1 MKLEYKLGNIFL
13 SLIKYMSC
21 STHLFPTFSQQ
32 NIISGPKMQNNK
44 GSLLLFFIT
53 FPTMAISIVVIL
65 S

>member
-1 MKLEYKLGNIFL
+1 
-13 SLIKYMSC
+13 MSC

-44 GSLLLFFIT
+44 GSLLLFFIAL
-53 FPTMAISIVVIL
+53 PTMAIANVVIL